1 MHQLVVTLGM
11 SGQVWPVQ
19 NKIGNTMKRTVTRF
33 SGTLALSVA
42 LLGAGICYGQDVSR
56 KVIKKVAAQYP
67 SVLRQR
73 GIGGVVK
80 LRVLVAASG
89 TVKDSQ
95 VSGGNAILA
104 DCAQK
109 AVKQWM
115 FAPAAADSYVDIS
128 VVFDPN
134 APME

>member
-1 MHQLVVTLGM
+1 
-11 SGQVWPVQ
+11 
-19 NKIGNTMKRTVTRF
+19 MKRTVTRL

-95 VSGGNAILA
+95 VIGGNAILA

>member
-1 MHQLVVTLGM
+1 
-11 SGQVWPVQ
+11 
-19 NKIGNTMKRTVTRF
+19 MKRTVKKWG
-33 SGTLALSVA
+33 GTLALSLS
-42 LLGAGICYGQDVSR
+42 LLGAGLCYGQDVSR
-56 KVIKKVAAQYP
+56 KIIKKVAAQYP

-80 LRVLVAASG
+80 LRVLVTASG
-89 TVKDSQ
+89 TVKDTQ

-109 AVKQWM
+109 AVKQWS
-115 FAPAAADSYVDIS
+115 FTPAAADSYVDIS